1 MASAKYIVVEGPIGV
16 GKTSLARILAGE
28 FQGRTVFE
36 RVEDN
41 PFLPK
46 FYKSRESYAFQNQ
59 TFFLLNRY
67 QQQMELAQQDL
78 FNQNTVADYLFA
90 KDQIFATLTLSAEE
104 LSLYQQIYALLNTR
118 VPKPDL
124 VVYLQ
129 ARPEVLYKR
138 VKKRDKKFER
148 GVTFEYLTEVAQAY
162 NQFFFHYDETP
173 LSRKSITWA
182 RGRSTIYRLDPGSLD
197 RDGCLKAFGVGE
209 QCGSSRGVGLPD
221 PSGGPFFREE
231 RHGREDYRTLYPQN
245 EAARRV
251 DHLPDGVRLFL
262 RAHPRRGRGRNVAGR

>member
-1 MASAKYIVVEGPIGV
+1 MAKAKYIVVEGPIGV
-16 GKTSLARILAGE
+16 GKTSLAGMLANE
-28 FQGRTVFE
+28 FQGRMVFE

-46 FYKSRESYAFQNQ
+46 FYKSRELYAFQNQ

-67 QQQMELAQQDL
+67 RQQMELAQQNL
-78 FNQNTVADYLFA
+78 FNQNIVADYLFA
-90 KDQIFATLTLSAEE
+90 KDQIFAALTLSAEE
-104 LSLYQQIYALLNTR
+104 LSLYQQIYVLLNTR

-148 GVTFEYLTEVAQAY
+148 GVTFDYLSEVAQAY

-173 LSRKSITWA
+173 LLVVNTSEIDFVSSSKDLADLIKEINGMGSGTQHYIPLGSR
-182 RGRSTIYRLDPGSLD
+182 
-197 RDGCLKAFGVGE
+197 
-209 QCGSSRGVGLPD
+209 
-221 PSGGPFFREE
+221 
-231 RHGREDYRTLYPQN
+231 
-245 EAARRV
+245 
-251 DHLPDGVRLFL
+251 
-262 RAHPRRGRGRNVAGR
+262 

>member
-1 MASAKYIVVEGPIGV
+1 MRLNGQSEIYSGRGPHRRRQNQPGQD
-16 GKTSLARILAGE
+16 LANE
-28 FQGRTVFE
+28 FQARTIFE
-36 RVEDN
+36 RIEDN

-46 FYKSRESYAFQNQ
+46 FYQSRETYAFQNQ
-59 TFFLLNRY
+59 TFFL
-67 QQQMELAQQDL
+67 AQPLSAADGVGAAESLQPEH
-78 FNQNTVADYLFA
+78 VADYLFA

-138 VKKRDKKFER
+138 VKKRDKKYER

-173 LSRKSITWA
+173 LLVVNTSEIDFVASSKDLADLIKEINNMGSGTQHFIPLGSR
-182 RGRSTIYRLDPGSLD
+182 
-197 RDGCLKAFGVGE
+197 
-209 QCGSSRGVGLPD
+209 
-221 PSGGPFFREE
+221 
-231 RHGREDYRTLYPQN
+231 
-245 EAARRV
+245 
-251 DHLPDGVRLFL
+251 
-262 RAHPRRGRGRNVAGR
+262 

>member
-1 MASAKYIVVEGPIGV
+1 M
-16 GKTSLARILAGE
+16 GKTSLAKMLADE
-28 FQGRTVFE
+28 FQARTVFE

-46 FYKSRESYAFQNQ
+46 FYKSRETYAFQNQ

-67 QQQMELAQQDL
+67 QQQTDLAQQDL

-90 KDQIFATLTLSAEE
+90 KDQIFASLTLSAEE

-138 VKKRDKKFER
+138 IKKRDKKYER
-148 GVTFEYLTEVAQAY
+148 GVTFEYLSEVAQAY
-162 NQFFFHYDETP
+162 NQFFFNYDETP
-173 LSRKSITWA
+173 LLVVNTSEIDFVASSKDLADLIKEINNMGLGTLHYIPLGSR
-182 RGRSTIYRLDPGSLD
+182 
-197 RDGCLKAFGVGE
+197 
-209 QCGSSRGVGLPD
+209 
-221 PSGGPFFREE
+221 
-231 RHGREDYRTLYPQN
+231 
-245 EAARRV
+245 
-251 DHLPDGVRLFL
+251 
-262 RAHPRRGRGRNVAGR
+262 

>member
-1 MASAKYIVVEGPIGV
+1 MLKSKYIVVEGPIGV
-16 GKTSLARILAGE
+16 GKTSLAKMLAEE
-28 FQGRTVFE
+28 FQARRVFE

-46 FYKSRESYAFQNQ
+46 FYKSRELYAFQNQ

-67 QQQMELAQQDL
+67 QQQVDLAQQNL

-90 KDQIFATLTLSAEE
+90 KDQIFASLTLSAEE

-118 VPKPDL
+118 VPKADL

-148 GVTFEYLTEVAQAY
+148 GVTF
-162 NQFFFHYDETP
+162 
-173 LSRKSITWA
+173 
-182 RGRSTIYRLDPGSLD
+182 
-197 RDGCLKAFGVGE
+197 
-209 QCGSSRGVGLPD
+209 
-221 PSGGPFFREE
+221 
-231 RHGREDYRTLYPQN
+231 
-245 EAARRV
+245 
-251 DHLPDGVRLFL
+251 
-262 RAHPRRGRGRNVAGR
+262 

>member
-1 MASAKYIVVEGPIGV
+1 MAKAKYIVVEGPIGV
-16 GKTSLARILAGE
+16 GKTSLAKILASE
-28 FQGRTVFE
+28 FQARTIFE

-46 FYKSRESYAFQNQ
+46 FYKSRELYAFQNQ

-78 FNQNTVADYLFA
+78 FNQNTVSDYLFA
-90 KDQIFATLTLSAEE
+90 KDQIFASLTLSAEE
-104 LSLYQQIYALLNTR
+104 LNLYQQIYALLNTR

-138 VKKRDKKFER
+138 VKKRDKKYER
-148 GVTFEYLTEVAQAY
+148 SVTFEYLSEVSQAY

-173 LSRKSITWA
+173 LLVVNTSGIDFVSSSKDLADLIKEINTMGSGTQHYIPLGSR
-182 RGRSTIYRLDPGSLD
+182 
-197 RDGCLKAFGVGE
+197 
-209 QCGSSRGVGLPD
+209 
-221 PSGGPFFREE
+221 
-231 RHGREDYRTLYPQN
+231 
-245 EAARRV
+245 
-251 DHLPDGVRLFL
+251 
-262 RAHPRRGRGRNVAGR
+262 

>member
-1 MASAKYIVVEGPIGV
+1 MAKAKYIVVEGPIGV
-16 GKTSLARILAGE
+16 GKTSLARILANE
-28 FQGRTVFE
+28 FQARTIFE

-46 FYKSRESYAFQNQ
+46 FYKSRETYAFQNQ

-67 QQQMELAQQDL
+67 QQQMELAQYDL
-78 FNQNTVADYLFA
+78 FNQNTIADYLFA

-138 VKKRDKKFER
+138 VKKRDKKYER
-148 GVTFEYLTEVAQAY
+148 GVTFEYLAEVAQAY

-173 LSRKSITWA
+173 LLVVNTSEIDFVASSKDLADLIKE
-182 RGRSTIYRLDPGSLD
+182 INHM
-197 RDGCLKAFGVGE
+197 GVGT
-209 QCGSSRGVGLPD
+209 QHYIPLGSR
-221 PSGGPFFREE
+221 
-231 RHGREDYRTLYPQN
+231 
-245 EAARRV
+245 
-251 DHLPDGVRLFL
+251 
-262 RAHPRRGRGRNVAGR
+262 

>member
-1 MASAKYIVVEGPIGV
+1 MAKAKYIVVEGPIGV
-16 GKTSLARILAGE
+16 GKSSLAKILANE
-28 FQGRTVFE
+28 FQARTIFE
-36 RVEDN
+36 RIEDN

-46 FYKSRESYAFQNQ
+46 FYKSRETFAFQNQ

-67 QQQMELAQQDL
+67 QQQMELAQHDL
-78 FNQNTVADYLFA
+78 FNQNTIADYLFA

-104 LSLYQQIYALLNTR
+104 LNLYQQIYALLNTR

-138 VKKRDKKFER
+138 VKKRDKKYER

-173 LSRKSITWA
+173 LLVVNTSEIDFVASSKDLADLIKE
-182 RGRSTIYRLDPGSLD
+182 INHM
-197 RDGCLKAFGVGE
+197 GVGT
-209 QCGSSRGVGLPD
+209 QHYIPLGSR
-221 PSGGPFFREE
+221 
-231 RHGREDYRTLYPQN
+231 
-245 EAARRV
+245 
-251 DHLPDGVRLFL
+251 
-262 RAHPRRGRGRNVAGR
+262 

>member
-1 MASAKYIVVEGPIGV
+1 MAKAKYIVVEGPIGV
-16 GKTSLARILAGE
+16 GKTSLAKILAHE
-28 FQGRTVFE
+28 FQARSVFE

-46 FYKSRESYAFQNQ
+46 FYKSREIYAFQNQ

-78 FNQNTVADYLFA
+78 FNQNSVADYLFA
-90 KDQIFATLTLSAEE
+90 KDQIFASLTLSAEE
-104 LSLYQQIYALLNTR
+104 LNLYQQIYALLNAR

-138 VKKRDKKFER
+138 VKKRDKKYER
-148 GVTFEYLTEVAQAY
+148 GVTFEYLSEVSQAY

-173 LSRKSITWA
+173 LLVVNTSGIDFVSSSKDLADLIKEINTMGSGTQHYIPLGSR
-182 RGRSTIYRLDPGSLD
+182 
-197 RDGCLKAFGVGE
+197 
-209 QCGSSRGVGLPD
+209 
-221 PSGGPFFREE
+221 
-231 RHGREDYRTLYPQN
+231 
-245 EAARRV
+245 
-251 DHLPDGVRLFL
+251 
-262 RAHPRRGRGRNVAGR
+262 